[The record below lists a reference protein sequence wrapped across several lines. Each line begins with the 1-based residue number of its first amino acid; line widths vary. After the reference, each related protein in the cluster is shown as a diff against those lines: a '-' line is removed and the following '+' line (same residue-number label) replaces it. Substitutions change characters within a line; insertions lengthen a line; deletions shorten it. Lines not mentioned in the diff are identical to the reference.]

1 MMFAGVVDGVFGD
14 FHHQIFIGHLG
25 LAAQARIGFEAPS
38 LVEQI
43 FFELAGFFEAVE
55 TLAHNHVAGGAGAGF
70 FAGVFDFDVVVEQQI
85 ANALAGGGVFNH
97 FAFGAERG
105 VGENGYF
112 WHVVSFI
119 VSAVNG
125 LNQCGLIGLS
135 LQIFHAL
142 AGEGAL
148 DVAVHA
154 FGGKIIGGLRQRGGG
169 GADLLGGV
177 AAQVGLQLAD

>member
-1 MMFAGVVDGVFGD
+1 MFAGVVDGVFGD

-43 FFELAGFFEAVE
+43 FFELAGLFEAVE

-97 FAFGAERG
+97 FAFRFVRSAFTSRGRTLAEIIQNAGRTS
-105 VGENGYF
+105 NKKAR
-112 WHVVSFI
+112 
-119 VSAVNG
+119 SAIQMTEIKGKRLPRDLDARQWV
-125 LNQCGLIGLS
+125 
-135 LQIFHAL
+135 AL
-142 AGEGAL
+142 WK
-148 DVAVHA
+148 AV
-154 FGGKIIGGLRQRGGG
+154 R
-169 GADLLGGV
+169 
-177 AAQVGLQLAD
+177 